1 MRIFRRCIEFVINMK
16 DRIISNVSKTSVPRK
31 HPNNTIYNHY
41 TDTVIFI
48 YMWQWLIT
56 DWDLIRG
63 PWDGTGHPGTVLRI
77 GSFSRLVMVW
87 GSRGKDLTVKFAV
100 VLRPHLTLNLKHSCF
115 LFNILNAWLIY
126 YDSQSGMNIKN
137 VSFGIVTDVKVI
149 SISFLSN
156 KSSINLLVN
165 CFIFTNKNFIL
176 SFGVPEHLIQSL
188 ADFDDF
194 HFRRLK
200 YSWVKFWDNF
210 SAFLCIRLFQK
221 LKLIK

>member
-48 YMWQWLIT
+48 CMRHEWYV
-56 DWDLIRG
+56 
-63 PWDGTGHPGTVLRI
+63 TVTY
-77 GSFSRLVMVW
+77 SRLRLGQ
-87 GSRGKDLTVKFAV
+87 GSVGRDGSSRDGPGSLWYGVHKGQDLTDQFTV
-100 VLRPHLTLNLKHSCF
+100 VWRPHLTLNLKHSCF

-176 SFGVPEHLIQSL
+176 SFGVPEHSVT
-188 ADFDDF
+188 
-194 HFRRLK
+194 
-200 YSWVKFWDNF
+200 SWFWRF
-210 SAFLCIRLFQK
+210 SF
-221 LKLIK
+221 

>member
-48 YMWQWLIT
+48 CMWHEWYVTVTYSRLRLDQGSVGR
-56 DWDLIRG
+56 DG
-63 PWDGTGHPGTVLRI
+63 SSWDGPKDWPNPI
-77 GSFSRLVMVW
+77 GSLSWLVMVW
-87 GSRGKDLTVKFAV
+87 GSRGQDLTVKFTV

-137 VSFGIVTDVKVI
+137 FSFGIVTDVKVI

-176 SFGVPEHLIQSL
+176 SFGVPEHLIQSRV
-188 ADFDDF
+188 DFDDF
-194 HFRRLK
+194 HFRGLK
-200 YSWVKFWDNF
+200 MS
-210 SAFLCIRLFQK
+210 
-221 LKLIK
+221 